1 MQATDAF
8 WHLVN
13 FFAPAVCLGGLAAAA
28 VRVLWRRELSGTSL
42 WRLWGWSTA
51 AAALAS
57 IGGLLVFQHD
67 GKMATYAAMVL
78 ASAIGLWWSG
88 FARTGR

>member
-13 FFAPAVCLGGLAAAA
+13 FFAAALCLGGLAAVA
-28 VRVLWRRELSGTSL
+28 VRLLWRHELAATSV
-42 WRLWGWSTA
+42 WRLWAWSSG

-57 IGGLLVFQHD
+57 IGGLLAFQHD

-78 ASAIGLWWSG
+78 AGAIGLWWSG
-88 FARTGR
+88 FAGTGR